1 MKVFMIVLAV
11 AAAVAG
17 VAVGCGPQKD
27 YCPDNTTGQCIDAGS
42 NMPPPPVD
50 AGIGESVIITDDAS

>member
-1 MKVFMIVLAV
+1 MKVFMIALAV

-27 YCPDNTTGQCIDAGS
+27 YCPDNTTGQCIDAGTS
-42 NMPPPPVD
+42 MPPPEMD
-50 AGIGESVIITDDAS
+50 AGIGESIIINEDAN